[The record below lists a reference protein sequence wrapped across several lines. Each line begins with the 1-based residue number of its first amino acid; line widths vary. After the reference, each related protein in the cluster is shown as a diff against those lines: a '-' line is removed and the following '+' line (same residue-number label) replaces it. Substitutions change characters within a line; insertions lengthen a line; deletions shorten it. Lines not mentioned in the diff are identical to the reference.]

1 VTTADGLLDER
12 YPNEHLRE
20 VLERYLGGVTVDQA
34 LTPVLVT
41 TYDLVAR
48 TPRFFKSWRDD
59 AGVPMAVAAEATSAA
74 PTYFEPVVVAG
85 APLIDGGVF
94 AGNPAM
100 CAYAEARRL
109 RPDSDVR
116 LLSLGTGSQTRS
128 ITYDQ
133 ARGWGALE
141 WAQPIIDVVL
151 DGSSDAVDYQL
162 DHLLGERHYR
172 LQATLTTAS
181 DDLDDAD
188 PANIAALEETGRRL
202 VELHDELLDEL
213 ARDLQKDGVT

>member
-1 VTTADGLLDER
+1 
-12 YPNEHLRE
+12 
-20 VLERYLGGVTVDQA
+20 
-34 LTPVLVT
+34 
-41 TYDLVAR
+41 
-48 TPRFFKSWRDD
+48 
-59 AGVPMAVAAEATSAA
+59 
-74 PTYFEPVVVAG
+74 
-85 APLIDGGVF
+85 
-94 AGNPAM
+94 M